1 MDIEKLFEEAV
12 EEDNHEKLEE
22 FIWHL
27 MDHWVYF
34 FMIESEGNEY
44 PVSSGNIVRTISVS
58 KKNLA
63 RVPTIKTEDGIHGVL
78 YTNRDLAINSAEF
91 RCKVGKMKGVKA
103 FQMFYGMPGIDAI
116 YVQCNTCNVRLPREK
131 INYFI
136 EIA

>member
-1 MDIEKLFEEAV
+1 
-12 EEDNHEKLEE
+12 
-22 FIWHL
+22 
-27 MDHWVYF
+27 
-34 FMIESEGNEY
+34 MIESRNEY

-91 RCKVGKMKGVKA
+91 RCKVGKMKGESVSNVLWHA
-103 FQMFYGMPGIDAI
+103 GIDAI